1 MIQRDYKW
9 RLNPLNISLL
19 YALIGVLWVML
30 PSQFLAVLSQEPTV
44 YRRMED
50 LYNGLFIIVTAWG
63 LHFIIRNNEAAIRRR
78 QQTLRRLNRALKAF
92 TECNHTLIRATEERE
107 LMNSVCEII
116 VKVGGYRLS
125 WVGLAQNDPAKTV
138 LPVAQYGDTGG
149 YLDTLRVAWS
159 DTDTG
164 RGPTG
169 LAIRT
174 GMPSVA
180 QHILTDPRWEPWRE
194 RALTYG
200 YASAI
205 SLPLVDETGIYGALV
220 ILSGE
225 PGAFDREEMKLLEEL
240 ADNLSYGITA
250 LRRNELRK
258 KVEKERKLLAS
269 VVEQAMEGI
278 LLFDSDG
285 TIQYVN
291 PAAERITGYVHQ
303 ELNREAQA
311 DGDQNRKLY
320 EAIWDTLSRGEERTG
335 LFIYEGKDGVQYEID
350 PTIWAVSDS
359 NGQVSNYA
367 ALIRDVTREIHLERQ
382 LRLAQKMEAIATLA
396 GGIAHDFNNNL
407 ASIITCTE
415 MARDD
420 VPPDSPVRELL
431 DVVLKAG
438 YRGRNLVKQILTIS
452 CQGEQEKQPVQVE
465 LIVEECLK
473 LLRASFPATIELR
486 TNFAERLGVVLADP
500 TQIHQIVVNLCTN
513 AAHALKDTGGVLEI
527 SVTNAD
533 LDAEASAEFQDLQA
547 GRYLLL
553 TVRDTG
559 SGMSPEIMERIFD
572 PFFTTKKKSG
582 GTGLGLS
589 VIHGIVRNHR
599 GTIIVSS
606 KEGEGSTF
614 KVYLPR
620 IDSSR
625 EVPKAEPSALTL
637 KGTERILFVDDEE
650 DVAYAGGKMLQRFG
664 YEVDVRR
671 DSIEAL
677 QAFRAAPNRYDLVFT
692 DQNMPNMTGTELT
705 KEILAIRPDMPII
718 LCTGLGPATNGV
730 LNKKD
735 KMALGIREVV
745 VKPLDQSEMARIV
758 RRALENRSGVQET
771 EAEAAREF
779 RV

>member
-1 MIQRDYKW
+1 MIQRNQKW

-30 PSQFLAVLSQEPTV
+30 PSQFFAILSHEPTV

-50 LYNGLFIIVTAWG
+50 LYNGLFIIVTAWA

-125 WVGLAQNDPAKTV
+125 WVGLAQNDDEKMV

-149 YLDTLRVAWS
+149 YLDTLRVTWS

-180 QHILTDPRWEPWRE
+180 QHILTDARWEPWRE

-225 PGAFDREEMKLLEEL
+225 PGAFDREEMKLLEDL

-250 LRRNELRK
+250 LRRNEMRK

-285 TIQYVN
+285 TIQYLN

-303 ELNREAQA
+303 ELHK
-311 DGDQNRKLY
+311 DGQTDGERNRKLY

-367 ALIRDVTREIHLERQ
+367 ALIRDVTREIQLERQ

-415 MARDD
+415 MARED

-473 LLRASFPATIELR
+473 LLRASFPASIELQ
-486 TNFAERLGVVLADP
+486 TSFAERLGVVLADP

-513 AAHALKDTGGVLEI
+513 AAHAMKDKGGVLEI
-527 SVTNAD
+527 SLSNAD
-533 LDAEASAEFQDLQA
+533 LDAEASAEFQELQA

-553 TVRDTG
+553 SVRDTG
-559 SGMSPEIMERIFD
+559 SGMSAEIMERIFD

-599 GTIIVSS
+599 GTIIVTS

-625 EVPKAEPSALTL
+625 EVPKAEPPAVALS
-637 KGTERILFVDDEE
+637 GHERILFVDDEE
-650 DVAYAGGKMLQRFG
+650 DVAYAGGKMLRRFG
-664 YEVDVRR
+664 YDVEVCR

-677 QAFRAAPNRYDLVFT
+677 QAFRANPQRYDLIFT

-705 KEILAIRPDMPII
+705 REILAIRPDIPII
-718 LCTGLGPATNGV
+718 LCTGLGPASNGI

-745 VKPLDQSEMARIV
+745 LKPLDQSEMARIV
-758 RRALENRSGVQET
+758 RRALENRSGAAEI
-771 EAEAAREF
+771 EADTVME
-779 RV
+779 VSM

>member
-1 MIQRDYKW
+1 M
-9 RLNPLNISLL
+9 NISLL
-19 YALIGVLWVML
+19 YALVGVLWVVL
-30 PSQFLAVLSQEPTV
+30 PSQFFAILSHEPTV

-63 LHFIIRNNEAAIRRR
+63 LHFIIHNNEAAIRRR

-92 TECNHTLIRATEERE
+92 SECNHTLIRATEERE

-125 WVGLAQNDPAKTV
+125 WVGLAQNDKEKTV
-138 LPVAQYGDTGG
+138 LPVAQYGDEGG
-149 YLDTLRVAWS
+149 YLDTLRVSWS
-159 DTDTG
+159 DTETG
-164 RGPTG
+164 RGTTG
-169 LAIRT
+169 IAIRT

-180 QHILTDPRWEPWRE
+180 QHIITDPRWEPWRE
-194 RALTYG
+194 RALKYG
-200 YASAI
+200 YGSAI
-205 SLPLVDETGIYGALV
+205 SLPLVDENGIYGALV

-250 LRRNELRK
+250 LRRNEERK

-278 LLFDSDG
+278 ILFDSDG
-285 TIQYVN
+285 TIQYLN
-291 PAAERITGYVHQ
+291 PAAERITGYVQQ
-303 ELNREAQA
+303 EMGQGAL
-311 DGDQNRKLY
+311 DGDRNRKLY
-320 EAIWDTLSRGEERTG
+320 EAIWDTLSRGEERVSH
-335 LFIYEGKDGVQYEID
+335 FIYEGKEGVQYEID

-359 NGQVSNYA
+359 NGKVSNYA

-415 MARDD
+415 MARED
-420 VPPDSPVRELL
+420 VPPNSPVRELL

-473 LLRASFPATIELR
+473 LLRASFPATIDIR
-486 TNFAERLGVVLADP
+486 KNFAEHLGVVLADP

-513 AAHALKDTGGVLEI
+513 AAYAMRDKGGVLEI
-527 SVTNAD
+527 SVANMD
-533 LDAEASAEFQDLQA
+533 LDAEAAAEFQDLQA
-547 GRYLLL
+547 GRYLRL
-553 TVRDTG
+553 TVRDSGTG
-559 SGMSPEIMERIFD
+559 MNPEIIERIFD

-599 GTIIVSS
+599 GAITVDS
-606 KEGEGSTF
+606 KLGEGATF
-614 KVYLPR
+614 HVYLPR
-620 IDSSR
+620 IDSSK
-625 EVPKAEPSALTL
+625 EVMKGDPPSETL
-637 KGTERILFVDDEE
+637 KGSERILFVDDEE
-650 DVAYAGGKMLQRFG
+650 DVAFAGGKMLQRFG
-664 YEVDVRR
+664 YEVVVKR
-671 DSIEAL
+671 DGLEAL
-677 QAFRAAPNRYDLVFT
+677 ELFRSNPYDFDLIFT

-705 KEILAIRPDMPII
+705 QEVLAIRPDMPIV
-718 LCTGLGPATNGV
+718 LCTGLGPAASGI

-735 KMALGIREVV
+735 KRALGIREVV
-745 VKPLDQSEMARIV
+745 VKPLDQSEMAKIV
-758 RRALENRSGVQET
+758 RRALEKPSGCDSEVKVGR
-771 EAEAAREF
+771 EALI
-779 RV
+779 